1 MIKIIADNKIPFL
14 KGVLEPV
21 ARVHYVPGREISNQ
35 HLADADALIVRTR
48 TKCNETLLKGTP
60 VKYIATATIGYDH
73 IDTTYCDRA
82 GIRWSNAP
90 GCNAG
95 SVKQYVASALS
106 LIARHEKRQFRNM
119 CIGIIGVGHV
129 GKKIESLA
137 RALNM
142 PVFLN
147 DPPRERAEGK
157 QGFASVDELLSA
169 ADVVS
174 LHVPLQTGGP
184 DKTHHMANET
194 FFSRIKKGAW
204 LINTARG
211 EVMQTQALIRS
222 IRQGTLKGAAIDVW
236 EEEPFI
242 SNDLLHL
249 AHIATPHIAGY
260 SSDGKANGTA
270 RSVRALSRFF
280 NLGLDNWYPDNIPG
294 PSSPVI
300 VPGRDHEN
308 PDMVL
313 QQIMLHTYDIMQ
325 DSNRLKS
332 SPAQFEQFRDDYPV
346 RREAQAYTVKTK
358 HLSPSTINTIQKLG
372 FNTS

>member
-21 ARVHYVPGREISNQ
+21 ARVRYVPGREISNQ
-35 HLADADALIVRTR
+35 HLEDADALIVRTR
-48 TKCNETLLKGTP
+48 TKCDETLLKGSP

-73 IDTTYCDRA
+73 IDTAYCDHA
-82 GIRWSNAP
+82 GIQWSNAP

-106 LIARHEKRQFRNM
+106 LIASHDKKQFHNM
-119 CIGIIGVGHV
+119 SIGIVGVGHV
-129 GKKIESLA
+129 GKKTESLA

-142 PVFLN
+142 TVLLN
-147 DPPRERAEGK
+147 DPPRERAEGE
-157 QGFASVDELLSA
+157 QGFASLDDLLSA

-184 DKTHHMANET
+184 DKTHHLANER
-194 FFSRIKKGAW
+194 FLSRMKKGAW

-211 EVMQTQALIRS
+211 EVMHTQDLIRS
-222 IRQGTLKGAAIDVW
+222 IRQGTLKGAVIDVW
-236 EEEPFI
+236 EGEPCI

-280 NLGLDNWYPDNIPG
+280 KLGLDNWYPDNIPG
-294 PSSPVI
+294 PSAPVI
-300 VPGRDHEN
+300 VPEKDHAN
-308 PDMVL
+308 QDMVL
-313 QQIMLHTYDIMQ
+313 QQIMLHTYDITQ

-346 RREAQAYTVKTK
+346 RRESHAYTVKTK
-358 HLSPSTINTIQKLG
+358 HLSPTTSEIIRKLG
-372 FNTS
+372 FKTA